1 MKFIFNRKQFLLL
14 EFLDIAKKILDQK
27 NIDPND
33 ERFLRLRKI
42 TNKNNY
48 YLGLLTHYVFNVGED
63 IDEVEQVF
71 DLIKKYSL
79 LLKNLNISP
88 VEMISSEQYL
98 KTSIYANKA
107 KRYITGDKVY
117 RYFFLEELE
126 DVLKDAII
134 ENEKDNFVKK
144 FISNKYKHLVDS
156 KTRELF
162 FELKKIGEELGW
174 DLHPKIQSLLISKLI
189 VFKDSNELNSAL
201 ETIIEQIKGGW
212 TVDVLSEK
220 VNKLDADIV
229 YSDDRFVIVDTNENQ
244 KVIKELGSPKWCI
257 VYSDSHFKSY
267 TKFPNKQYIIFDTYL
282 DRTDDKSLIGVTIG
296 YVKDELGKY
305 NTGHDRADSY
315 ISEKY
320 LKDLDIRKYLKRMDQ
335 EEIKK
340 NIDNLSFDEKIKYG
354 LTEEVKKELESN
366 ESTAKSN
373 SIKIITAV
381 IKNKNLELLKYFVEK
396 FQPNLN
402 DSNYILLAS
411 ENNEILKYVLSKVTD
426 SSVLKKVGDSCFL
439 SALHKKD
446 FESAKT
452 LIKYG
457 YEPKNIKLMNPYT
470 LFGKDMDVVNFLIKV
485 GVDPSMNDN
494 EFIRSF
500 LMVKNKEMI
509 KFLYNNEKVREKLSL
524 AQVRLIND
532 YLEDE

>member
-42 TNKNNY
+42 TSKNNY
-48 YLGLLTHYVFNVGED
+48 YLGLLTHYVFNIGED

-71 DLIKKYSL
+71 GLIKKYSL

-88 VEMISSEQYL
+88 VEMISTEQYL

-107 KRYITGDKVY
+107 KKYITGDKVY

-126 DVLKDAII
+126 DVLKEVII

-174 DLHPKIQSLLISKLI
+174 DLHSKIQSLLISKLI
-189 VFKDSNELNSAL
+189 IFKDSNELNSAL

-220 VNKLDADIV
+220 VNNLGVDIV

-257 VYSDSHFKSY
+257 VYSDNHFKSY

-296 YVKDELGKY
+296 YSKDELGKY

-354 LTEEVKKELESN
+354 LTEEIKKELESN

-373 SIKIITAV
+373 SNKIITVA
-381 IKNKNLELLKYFVEK
+381 IKNKNLDLLKYFVEK

-411 ENNEILKYVLSKVTD
+411 ENNEILKYVLGKVTD
-426 SSVLKKVGDSCFL
+426 ISVLKKVGDSCFL
-439 SALHKKD
+439 SALNKKD
-446 FESAKT
+446 FESAKI

-470 LFGKDMDVVNFLIKV
+470 LFGKDMDVVNFLLKV
-485 GVDPSMNDN
+485 GVDPSMDDN
-494 EFIRSF
+494 EFIRLS
-500 LMVKNKEMI
+500 LMSKNKEMI
-509 KFLYNNEKVREKLSL
+509 EFLYNIEKVREKLSL
-524 AQVRLIND
+524 SQVRLINN